1 MQFDNNF
8 ALLREQLV
16 VLQPEQPPL
25 GFKYHSQSQQITP
38 AALDPELAKQALAY
52 SLWGRGI
59 QPAALPLAG
68 SSDDPGSALTPGAEP
83 TPGSVLATCRA
94 HGPAGKC
101 LGMA

>member
-8 ALLREQLV
+8 ALLRGEQLV

-52 SLWGRGI
+52 SLWGHLAYNQQLYR
-59 QPAALPLAG
+59 LPDHPMTLAQ
-68 SSDDPGSALTPGAEP
+68 
-83 TPGSVLATCRA
+83 
-94 HGPAGKC
+94 H
-101 LGMA
+101 